1 MILCGLSTPAALVMP
16 RPAQSGSKSKADGST
31 VGGNHQIPSKG
42 TGDVKMKIKD
52 TKGKERIIVLND
64 VLYAPDQRF
73 NQFSINFP
81 NAKKCVLFLAHYV
94 KFKPNLEAASR
105 FISSK
110 PINGL

>member
-1 MILCGLSTPAALVMP
+1 MILCGLSIPAALVMP
-16 RPAQSGSKSKADGST
+16 RPAQSGST

-73 NQFSINFP
+73 NQFS
-81 NAKKCVLFLAHYV
+81 V
-94 KFKPNLEAASR
+94 R
-105 FISSK
+105 
-110 PINGL
+110 